1 MPFFHGSFGCFSL
14 SQTNYGTHW
23 AATAREG
30 PFSFLWRNFPTPP
43 TLLAVLETR
52 RGLCLWI
59 TAVASRPGRRHHLR
73 WIEPVTVSALLAV
86 CNRALIDLGLLFPG
100 PSPNGFL
107 RPLLLYG
114 ADLTSLYGGV
124 MLWRVLR
131 ERGAGE
137 P

>member
-1 MPFFHGSFGCFSL
+1 MIIPVLNTLYDVGF
-14 SQTNYGTHW
+14 
-23 AATAREG
+23 AA
-30 PFSFLWRNFPTPP
+30 
-43 TLLAVLETR
+43 
-52 RGLCLWI
+52 LCLRI

-124 MLWRVLR
+124 MLWRVLGEVGPR
-131 ERGAGE
+131 WIRPHRKKPARLPKPGRGHKARGGRR
-137 P
+137 PRRRVQSN